1 MVRRLVQVGLG
12 SLLGLVIAYG
22 AAWWMWGGRPEVA
35 ILGAAQTE
43 GRAAV
48 GGPFRLVDH
57 TGAEVTDETWAGKHR
72 LMFFGF
78 TYCPDICPTELH
90 AIARVMDELGS
101 DADRVQPLFVTID
114 PERDTPEAMAE
125 YVAAFHPRIVG
136 LTGTPQQVAEVARA
150 YRVFYAKVRTGDGPD
165 DYTMDH
171 STAAYLM
178 GPDNGFITVFGHG
191 TPPER
196 IAEEIRGRLA
206 AS

>member
-22 AAWWMWGGRPEVA
+22 AAYVMWGGRPDVV

-43 GRAAV
+43 GRV
-48 GGPFRLVDH
+48 PIGGPFRLVDH
-57 TGAEVTDETWAGKHR
+57 TGAEVTERSWEGRHL

-78 TYCPDICPTELH
+78 TYCPDICPAELNT
-90 AIARVMDELGS
+90 IAEVMDALGP
-101 DADRVQPLFVTID
+101 DADRVQPLFVTVD
-114 PERDTPEAMAE
+114 PERDTPEALAH

-136 LTGTPQQVAEVARA
+136 LTGTPERIAETARA
-150 YRVFYAKVRTGDGPD
+150 YRVFYARVRTGDGPG

-178 GPDNGFITVFGHG
+178 SPSNEFVAVFSH
-191 TPPER
+191 TTEPAR
-196 IAEEIRGRLA
+196 IVETIRARLR